1 MECCNTVTNIDQSI
15 YPAKRVYSHHGLPY
29 ARGRSSPITF
39 ITVTRPFSVAME
51 MF

>member
-1 MECCNTVTNIDQSI
+1 MPPNINQPI
-15 YPAKRVYSHHGLPY
+15 YAAKRVYSQHALPY